1 MSRSPCCLHPKPIK
15 ASILFSGK
23 KVAPGAI
30 SGILQC
36 ASSRAWASGDIYED
50 ALGRC
55 RRRPTGLWALE
66 SSPEKNFQSL
76 TSAVSWACR
85 KLLIHSFALKD
96 IVNEACRLRINVWVE
111 DSHFASALEIQN
123 IRDLIELNASFEISF
138 VGISFPEGN
147 NASDARSPSRSTE
160 EASVHGSVEIPLH
173 VASPRR
179 CLMPFRFESQSM
191 ETCLTNM
198 ERFLRRDRMRIFCSR
213 HRLPESECQMSMS
226 IDWAISHGRLEIG
239 ASLLREWIR
248 NGGKTIHFTLDNVDD
263 AESNSEECRNETN
276 TDPAMCST
284 TQSVIMCV
292 ENQTDVR
299 LVFHM
304 TASGEAFLVEQCTT
318 VQRLIS
324 RKNTEIHLR
333 SLLHDRIKH
342 LNQVLYLFGGMFALR
357 IDILI
362 TSDFQCILT
371 LTFSVESCH
380 STNYGTPFLQIGWG
394 E

>member
-1 MSRSPCCLHPKPIK
+1 MKV
-15 ASILFSGK
+15 SILFSGT

-30 SGILQC
+30 SEILQC
-36 ASSRAWASGDIYED
+36 APSRAWASGDIYED

-66 SSPEKNFQSL
+66 SPPDTNFQNL

-85 KLLIHSFALKD
+85 KLLIHSFALKN
-96 IVNEACRLRINVWVE
+96 ILNEACQLRINAWVE
-111 DSHFASALEIQN
+111 DYHFSSALEIRN

-138 VGISFPEGN
+138 VGISLPEGN
-147 NASDARSPSRSTE
+147 NASGARSLSRSTE
-160 EASVHGSVEIPLH
+160 KASVHGSVEFPLR

-179 CLMPFRFESQSM
+179 CPMPFRFESQSM
-191 ETCLTNM
+191 ETCLTNL
-198 ERFLRRDRMRIFCSR
+198 ERFLRRDRMRVFCSR
-213 HRLPESECQMSMS
+213 HRVPERECQMSMS

-248 NGGKTIHFTLDNVDD
+248 NGGKTIHFTIDNVDD
-263 AESNSEECRNETN
+263 EESYSDECSNETN
-276 TDPAMCST
+276 TDPPMCST

-304 TASGEAFLVEQCTT
+304 TASGEAFLVEQRTT

-333 SLLHDRIKH
+333 SLLQDRVHH
-342 LNQVLYLFGGMFALR
+342 LNRVLYLFGGMYASR
-357 IDILI
+357 IDVFI
-362 TSDFQCILT
+362 TQDFQCIIT
-371 LTFSVESCH
+371 STFPEGKRL
-380 STNYGTPFLQIGWG
+380 STNYGTLFLQLGWNSRQ
-394 E
+394 ENDCTNTL